1 MSVNSV
7 TSQSNSLSLI
17 NSYRVAEVKSD
28 SVFSTNGVIDETPN
42 LKLTQSQREAVW
54 KEISN
59 KYDVRKA
66 TFEEVTEIS
75 RKLYEA
81 GEITGLEHAIIT
93 FDFERATNSLKQYA
107 PGYVPNSFTMYQTA
121 ANSNGER
128 DWIAEFEARASKDF
142 QYGQLAAYQ
151 TKSKILS
158 VLRKLDS

>member
-1 MSVNSV
+1 MSVNSI
-7 TSQSNSLSLI
+7 TSQSNSLSSI
-17 NSYRVAEVKSD
+17 NSYRVAKSNSD
-28 SVFSTNGVIDETPN
+28 SVFSINNAVEETSN
-42 LKLTQSQREAVW
+42 LKLSQSQSNAVLGG
-54 KEISN
+54 ISN
-59 KYDVRKA
+59 EYDIRKA
-66 TFEEVTEIS
+66 TFDELTEIS

-81 GEITGLEHAIIT
+81 GELTGLEHAIIT

-151 TKSKILS
+151 TKTKILS